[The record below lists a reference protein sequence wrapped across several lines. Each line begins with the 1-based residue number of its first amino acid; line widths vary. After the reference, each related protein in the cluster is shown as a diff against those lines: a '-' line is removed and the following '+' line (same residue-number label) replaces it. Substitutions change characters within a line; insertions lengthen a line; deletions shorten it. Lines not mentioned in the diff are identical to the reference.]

1 MLTSTPSWSDDP
13 ELSPRPHATAH
24 ATAHAPAHDRAHE
37 QANEAAD
44 QVATPRAHLVAVRFG
59 EFLRDC
65 ELITDEQWLAALASH
80 WSEEPRRRI
89 GDIVVAHGYLP
100 AEVVEQAAHEFH
112 DGLEVIEVGQSQR
125 AR

>member
-1 MLTSTPSWSDDP
+1 MVELNSASPRDAARSGAAGPCESLSSWSDDP
-13 ELSPRPHATAH
+13 DA
-24 ATAHAPAHDRAHE
+24 APP
-37 QANEAAD
+37 
-44 QVATPRAHLVAVRFG
+44 VPPRAHLVAVRFG

-65 ELITDEQWLAALASH
+65 ELITDEQWLAALAAH

-100 AEVVEQAAHEFH
+100 ADVVERAAHQFH
-112 DGLEVIEVGQSQR
+112 DGLDVVEVV

>member
-1 MLTSTPSWSDDP
+1 MTLGEPMLHTPSTWSDDP
-13 ELSPRPHATAH
+13 DLP
-24 ATAHAPAHDRAHE
+24 E
-37 QANEAAD
+37 QAAGA
-44 QVATPRAHLVAVRFG
+44 PSPGAHLVAVRFG

-65 ELITDEQWLAALASH
+65 DLINDEQWLAALASH

-100 AEVVEQAAHEFH
+100 AEVVERAAHQFH
-112 DGLEVIEVGQSQR
+112 DGLDVVEVGSQA

>member
-13 ELSPRPHATAH
+13 DLSPRPRAVEPVPEVDQ
-24 ATAHAPAHDRAHE
+24 APPA
-37 QANEAAD
+37 
-44 QVATPRAHLVAVRFG
+44 PRAHLVAVRFG

-65 ELITDEQWLAALASH
+65 ELNTDEQWLAALASH

-100 AEVVEQAAHEFH
+100 VEEVERAAHEFH
-112 DGLEVIEVGQSQR
+112 DGLDVIEVGHSER

>member
-1 MLTSTPSWSDDP
+1 MLTATPSWSDDP
-13 ELSPRPHATAH
+13 ELAPRARGL
-24 ATAHAPAHDRAHE
+24 DRGPE
-37 QANEAAD
+37 QPSDAGE
-44 QVATPRAHLVAVRFG
+44 QVAAPRAHLVAVRFG

-65 ELITDEQWLAALASH
+65 DLITDEQWLAALASH

-89 GDIVVAHGYLP
+89 GDIVIAHGYLP

-112 DGLEVIEVGQSQR
+112 DGLEVIEVGHAQR